1 MLAFLHEWLWCF
13 KLRSLVSL
21 TLNQV
26 KVDITVTYLRPHN
39 DILSVFEYLPIIT
52 DLLLP
57 LSQSLPLLL
66 TPCLLSL
73 GRVPAWRVSTRWL
86 LFDSSW
92 GIVRGL
98 VLSHVLVGKVQFW
111 EFVHNLEL
119 LHIDKVFLRLLD
131 GCLDVDTRDLE
142 GLLGVWRV
150 WDRRNFAWLLV
161 HNGWN
166 IVCLKGLIEVTIM
179 ILVKVYRLGIQLLW
193 HVLNNLELVRCW
205 ERHYLKRRSGR
216 HVFLGRFS
224 ITLIREQVLVLIAC
238 TFHLPICAWPKTTS
252 DTSSRCRLWYNH
264 WILMAITPLPSITS
278 AAIWYR
284 FFIASWCNKHSSL
297 SLNVCI
303 F

>member
-26 KVDITVTYLRPHN
+26 KVDITITYLRPHN

-52 DLLLP
+52 HLLLP

-73 GRVPAWRVSTRWL
+73 RCVPAWRVSTPRL
-86 LFDSSW
+86 LLDSSW

-111 EFVHNLEL
+111 EFMHDLEL

-142 GLLGVWRV
+142 GLLGVRRV
-150 WDRRNFAWLLV
+150 WDRRNFSWLLV

-179 ILVKVYRLGIQLLW
+179 ILVKVYRLSVQLLW
-193 HVLNNLELVRCW
+193 NVLNNLKLVRSW

-224 ITLIREQVLVLIAC
+224 ITLIREQVFVLITC
-238 TFHLPICAWPKTTS
+238 TFHLPICAWPKATS

-278 AAIWYR
+278 ASIWYR
-284 FFIASWCNKHSSL
+284 FFITSWCNKHSSL